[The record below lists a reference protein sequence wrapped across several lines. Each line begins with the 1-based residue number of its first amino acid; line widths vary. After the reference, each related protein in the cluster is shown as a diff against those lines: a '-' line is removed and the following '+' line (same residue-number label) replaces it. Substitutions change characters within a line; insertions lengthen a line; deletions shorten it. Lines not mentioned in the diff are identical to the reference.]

1 MSYAATNGILTLVAL
16 GSFTSIAAAPL
27 LAQNQPL
34 PPPVPLDSRVRVTA
48 SGAPAVEYVGALS
61 SWNEESLAISRPGYE
76 LQTIPLSDLVQM
88 EISRGRSGN
97 WLKGGMIGLGV
108 GLVGGLIAAALAVD
122 EAEEEENP
130 FAPLAWMFLPA
141 AGAVAGG
148 ALGAGVGAAIRTEK
162 WEEVPLLEP
171 IEAGPAV
178 VAGFR

>member
-1 MSYAATNGILTLVAL
+1 
-16 GSFTSIAAAPL
+16 
-27 LAQNQPL
+27 
-34 PPPVPLDSRVRVTA
+34 
-48 SGAPAVEYVGALS
+48 
-61 SWNEESLAISRPGYE
+61 
-76 LQTIPLSDLVQM
+76 
-88 EISRGRSGN
+88 
-97 WLKGGMIGLGV
+97 MIGLGV

-148 ALGAGVGAAIRTEK
+148 ALGAGVGATIKTEK
-162 WEEVPLLEP
+162 WEAVPLPEP